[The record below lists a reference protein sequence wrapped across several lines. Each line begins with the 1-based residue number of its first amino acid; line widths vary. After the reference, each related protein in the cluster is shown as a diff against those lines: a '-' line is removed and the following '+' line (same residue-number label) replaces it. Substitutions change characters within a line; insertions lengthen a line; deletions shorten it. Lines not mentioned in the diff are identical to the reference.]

1 MFLQVI
7 CAPHLSLPCFC
18 FLDTA
23 QGNQVGILSI
33 VLSLPEFRRSYLFAG
48 STLPPSLCLLPFV
61 TRQGTFR
68 NTRVHFQILPSP
80 GTRWRSADKLL
91 RGLPKFPFKY
101 SVVVPLPP
109 FQDQSVS
116 APLLLLCWA
125 LSLRKFRDL
134 YKPLLRLQYIWI
146 RLKCR
151 GIACGS
157 MKRSP
162 SRQAPRKCLPL
173 TSKF

>member
-33 VLSLPEFRRSYLFAG
+33 VLSLPEFRRSYLFADN
-48 STLPPSLCLLPFV
+48 TLLPFPYPLPFV
-61 TRQGTFR
+61 KRQGTFR
-68 NTRVHFQILPSP
+68 SIRVRFQILPFP

-116 APLLLLCWA
+116 VP
-125 LSLRKFRDL
+125 
-134 YKPLLRLQYIWI
+134 
-146 RLKCR
+146 
-151 GIACGS
+151 
-157 MKRSP
+157 
-162 SRQAPRKCLPL
+162 
-173 TSKF
+173 

>member
-1 MFLQVI
+1 MFLQAI
-7 CAPHLSLPCFC
+7 CALHLSLLCFC

-33 VLSLPEFRRSYLFAG
+33 VLSLPEFRRSYLFADN
-48 STLPPSLCLLPFV
+48 TLPPSPYPLPFV
-61 TRQGTFR
+61 KRQGTFR
-68 NTRVHFQILPSP
+68 SIRVRFQILPFP

-91 RGLPKFPFKY
+91 QGLPKFPFKY
-101 SVVVPLPP
+101 STVVPLPP
-109 FQDQSVS
+109 FRDQSVG
-116 APLLLLCWA
+116 APLLLPCSA
-125 LSLRKFRDL
+125 LSLHKFRDP
-134 YKPLLRLQYIWI
+134 YKLLLRLQYIWI

-157 MKRSP
+157 MRRSP
-162 SRQAPRKCLPL
+162 SRQAPGKCLPL

>member
-1 MFLQVI
+1 MFLQAT
-7 CAPHLSLPCFC
+7 CAPRLSLPCFC

-33 VLSLPEFRRSYLFAG
+33 VLSPPEFRRSYLFAD
-48 STLPPSLCLLPFV
+48 STLLLSLCLLPFV
-61 TRQGTFR
+61 RHQGTFQSI
-68 NTRVHFQILPSP
+68 RVRFQILPSL

-116 APLLLLCWA
+116 VPLLLPCSA
-125 LSLRKFRDL
+125 PSLRKFRDL
-134 YKPLLRLQYIWI
+134 YKPLLRLQYI
-146 RLKCR
+146 
-151 GIACGS
+151 
-157 MKRSP
+157 
-162 SRQAPRKCLPL
+162 
-173 TSKF
+173 

>member
-1 MFLQVI
+1 MFLQAT
-7 CAPHLSLPCFC
+7 CAPRLSLPCFC

-61 TRQGTFR
+61 KRQGTFR
-68 NTRVHFQILPSP
+68 NIRVRFQILPFP

-116 APLLLLCWA
+116 APLLLLCSA
-125 LSLRKFRDL
+125 LSLHKFRDL
-134 YKPLLRLQYIWI
+134 YKPLLRLQYI
-146 RLKCR
+146 
-151 GIACGS
+151 
-157 MKRSP
+157 
-162 SRQAPRKCLPL
+162 
-173 TSKF
+173 

>member
-33 VLSLPEFRRSYLFAG
+33 VLSPPEFRRSYLSAD
-48 STLPPSLCLLPFV
+48 STLPPSLYPLPFV
-61 TRQGTFR
+61 KRQGTFQSI
-68 NTRVHFQILPSP
+68 RVRFRILPSL

-91 RGLPKFPFKY
+91 QDLPRSPFKY

-116 APLLLLCWA
+116 APLLLPYSA
-125 LSLRKFRDL
+125 LSLHKFRDP
-134 YKPLLRLQYIWI
+134 YKLLLRLQYI
-146 RLKCR
+146 
-151 GIACGS
+151 
-157 MKRSP
+157 
-162 SRQAPRKCLPL
+162 
-173 TSKF
+173 

>member
-1 MFLQVI
+1 MFLQVT

-33 VLSLPEFRRSYLFAG
+33 VLSPPEFRRSYLFAG
-48 STLPPSLCLLPFV
+48 STLPLSLYLLPFV
-61 TRQGTFR
+61 RRQGTFR
-68 NTRVHFQILPSP
+68 SIRVRFRILPFLS
-80 GTRWRSADKLL
+80 TRWRSADKLL
-91 RGLPKFPFKY
+91 QDLPKSPFKY
-101 SVVVPLPP
+101 SAVVLLPP

-116 APLLLLCWA
+116 VPSLLPYWAP
-125 LSLRKFRDL
+125 SLHKFRDL

-157 MKRSP
+157 MRRFP
-162 SRQAPRKCLPL
+162 SRRAPRKCWPL
-173 TSKF
+173 ISKF